1 MEEIEYDNEESE
13 SVESGSCVRSDYN
26 SDCSW
31 FYDSR
36 DLGTSYMRFS
46 IIAENED
53 DSFKKEK
60 IEKYNKNNELEKGYY
75 SNNERRAKRIFI
87 KKPSYNK
94 QNSFNKKDDSLDYID
109 NNKKP
114 YNYKNNYNSY
124 NNYNYNYS
132 ENEMKYAPS
141 PSPNFYPENYNEYEN
156 NFSAPLEEDYYQDKN
171 INYHRSP
178 VNATSKRRFYFN
190 LNNNV
195 KNEEKSYNYD
205 NKKFEKS
212 PRNYYKS
219 LKNSENNDNNISEDE
234 YNEEEH
240 GENIQVIN
248 KNFQNKGK
256 TIKEKIIKEVK
267 NITLE
272 PGETL
277 KPKIITKKK
286 LKPITTIV
294 KNEDGS
300 QSVIVENTV
309 LTTVIVNEIID
320 TSTIYDDNY
329 PVDVQF
335 VKQYITKIYKTEI
348 ENNPYY
354 P

>member
-13 SVESGSCVRSDYN
+13 SVESGSCVCSDYN

-75 SNNERRAKRIFI
+75 SNNERRAKRIYI

-94 QNSFNKKDDSLDYID
+94 QDSFNKKDGLDYID

-156 NFSAPLEEDYYQDKN
+156 NYSAPLEEDYYQDKN

-219 LKNSENNDNNISEDE
+219 LKNNENNDNNSEDE
-234 YNEEEH
+234 YNEEEN

-277 KPKIITKKK
+277 KPKIITKNK

-300 QSVIVENTV
+300 QSIIVENTV
-309 LTTVIVNEIID
+309 VTTVIVNEIID
-320 TSTIYDDNY
+320 NSTIYDDNY
-329 PVDVQF
+329 PLDVQF

>member
-13 SVESGSCVRSDYN
+13 SVESGSCVCSDYN

-75 SNNERRAKRIFI
+75 SNNERRAKRIYI

-94 QNSFNKKDDSLDYID
+94 QDSFNKKDDSLDYID
-109 NNKKP
+109 NKKKP
-114 YNYKNNYNSY
+114 YNYKSNYNSY

-156 NFSAPLEEDYYQDKN
+156 NYSAPLEEDYYQDKN

-178 VNATSKRRFYFN
+178 VNATSKRRFFYN
-190 LNNNV
+190 LNNNA

-219 LKNSENNDNNISEDE
+219 LKNNENNDNNSEDE
-234 YNEEEH
+234 YNEEEN

-277 KPKIITKKK
+277 KPKIITKNK

-300 QSVIVENTV
+300 QSIIVENTV
-309 LTTVIVNEIID
+309 VTTVIVNEIID

-329 PVDVQF
+329 PLDVQF

>member
-13 SVESGSCVRSDYN
+13 SVESGSCVCSDYN

-75 SNNERRAKRIFI
+75 SNNERRAKRIYI

-94 QNSFNKKDDSLDYID
+94 QDSFNKKDGLDYID

-156 NFSAPLEEDYYQDKN
+156 NYSAPLEEDYYQDKN

-219 LKNSENNDNNISEDE
+219 LKNNENNDNIGEDE
-234 YNEEEH
+234 YNEEEN

-256 TIKEKIIKEVK
+256 IIKEKIIKEVK

-329 PVDVQF
+329 PLDVQF
-335 VKQYITKIYKTEI
+335 VKQYITRIYKTEI

>member
-1 MEEIEYDNEESE
+1 MSESGSDDE
-13 SVESGSCVRSDYN
+13 SVESGSCTCSDYN

-75 SNNERRAKRIFI
+75 SNNERRAKRIYI

-94 QNSFNKKDDSLDYID
+94 QDSFNKKDGLDYID

-178 VNATSKRRFYFN
+178 INATSKRRFYYN

-219 LKNSENNDNNISEDE
+219 LKNNENNDNNSEDE
-234 YNEEEH
+234 YNEEEN

-267 NITLE
+267 NMTLE

-329 PVDVQF
+329 PLDVQF
-335 VKQYITKIYKTEI
+335 VKQYVTKIYKTEI
-348 ENNPYY
+348 ENNP
-354 P
+354 

>member
-13 SVESGSCVRSDYN
+13 SVESGSCVCSDYN

-75 SNNERRAKRIFI
+75 SNNERRAKRIYI

-94 QNSFNKKDDSLDYID
+94 QDSFNKKDGLDYID

-156 NFSAPLEEDYYQDKN
+156 NYSAPLEEDYYQDKN

-190 LNNNV
+190 LNNNA

-219 LKNSENNDNNISEDE
+219 LKNNENNDNIGEDE
-234 YNEEEH
+234 YNEEEN

>member
-13 SVESGSCVRSDYN
+13 SVESGSCVCSDYN

-75 SNNERRAKRIFI
+75 SNNERRAKRIYI

-94 QNSFNKKDDSLDYID
+94 QDSFNKKDGLDYID

-132 ENEMKYAPS
+132 ENEMKYTPS

-156 NFSAPLEEDYYQDKN
+156 NYSAPLEEDYYQDKN

-178 VNATSKRRFYFN
+178 INATSKRRFYYN

-219 LKNSENNDNNISEDE
+219 LKNNENNDNIGEDE
-234 YNEEEH
+234 YNEEEN

-329 PVDVQF
+329 PLDVQF

>member
-1 MEEIEYDNEESE
+1 
-13 SVESGSCVRSDYN
+13 
-26 SDCSW
+26 
-31 FYDSR
+31 
-36 DLGTSYMRFS
+36 
-46 IIAENED
+46 
-53 DSFKKEK
+53 
-60 IEKYNKNNELEKGYY
+60 
-75 SNNERRAKRIFI
+75 
-87 KKPSYNK
+87 
-94 QNSFNKKDDSLDYID
+94 
-109 NNKKP
+109 
-114 YNYKNNYNSY
+114 
-124 NNYNYNYS
+124 
-132 ENEMKYAPS
+132 MKYAPS

-156 NFSAPLEEDYYQDKN
+156 NYSAPLEEDYYQDKN

-219 LKNSENNDNNISEDE
+219 LKNNENNDNIGEDE
-234 YNEEEH
+234 YNEEEN

-329 PVDVQF
+329 PLDVQF